1 MAAIAEELG
10 AGLEHVRAAPRDQG
24 SLELIARRP
33 AVDERE
39 VVEEGELDVERGLV
53 GDSWSLRGKRP
64 NPKAQVALMSA
75 RAAALI
81 AGDRERWPLAG
92 DQLYVD
98 LDLSGD
104 NLPPGTRLGIGS
116 AIVEVTDL
124 PHLGCS
130 KFTQRYGAEAREFV
144 NSPEGVALNL
154 RGINTRSG
162 SIYSGRPYFVV
173 EQVLEIRARS
183 TQDCPKITRRVL
195 SVLAP

>member
-154 RGINTRSG
+154 RGINTR
-162 SIYSGRPYFVV
+162 VV
-173 EQVLEIRARS
+173 QGGTV
-183 TQDCPKITRRVL
+183 RRGDAVRK
-195 SVLAP
+195 LATD